1 MRPTLKQ
8 LYTDPKAIIAALEAA
23 GFENAHAKVMGIMLP
38 LCEYWSM
45 HRYYERLDRDRT
57 YALQSEHRRMSKTGA
72 VADPNQALRN
82 QKQAGEYNRTL
93 IVARG
98 YLKRQA
104 RRLENKIAKWPELDL
119 DPGTLRKKPDQ
130 TLISRVI
137 KGRQNKKR
145 PRVLVLG

>member
-45 HRYYERLDRDRT
+45 YRYYNRLDRDRT
-57 YALQSEHRRMSKTGA
+57 YALQSEHRRMAKPGA
-72 VADPNQALRN
+72 VADPYQVMRN
-82 QKQAGEYNRTL
+82 RKHADEYSRTI

-104 RRLENKIAKWPELDL
+104 RILENKIAKWPELDL
-119 DPGTLRKKPDQ
+119 DPTSLRKKPDQ
-130 TLISRVI
+130 ALISKVI